1 MHVFFNI
8 NMCQDCITPQW
19 WTDIYNVFDVELW
32 RDGEFLRTIYQ
43 EHAASKCDLLMSQL
57 KNGVITPEEF
67 MTDVDVN
74 GNYEIKLN
82 HLGVR
87 VSTVFESR
95 RG

>member
-1 MHVFFNI
+1 
-8 NMCQDCITPQW
+8 MCQDCRTPQW
-19 WTDIYNVFDVELW
+19 WNDVYNVFDVELW

-43 EHAASKCDLLMSQL
+43 EHPASKCDLLMDQL
-57 KNGVITPEEF
+57 KIGVIKPEEF
-67 MTDVDVN
+67 MTEVDVN

-87 VSTVFESR
+87 TITVFKAR